1 MNKPVNITDIVLEE
15 IIRKRLAEQS
25 VIGAPNKGMVDPN
38 SLDTHEVLLLTG
50 ILAGFIPVV
59 GPFVSSGIML
69 ADAALYAKEGDNY
82 NAGLAGVFAALPMI
96 GPVARLGTGAIGKL
110 GKAGMAKLGSK
121 VASAAKSGTALKVT
135 PIERAALQSIK
146 NNPKLVTKEA
156 DKYLS
161 SLVKANADKI
171 KKMAPAAA
179 AAIKQTAKQRSTRVA
194 AEVLGVFGAMT
205 AYDWAYYKA
214 NAISSAEVD
223 EIFNNEEGRIANHI
237 LSIKANNLQENNI
250 SSIQTK
256 INEDFAT
263 EQPESNWFM
272 DAINYITSAEL
283 SIETGIIGF
292 AIFFGGRWIL
302 RSVKNIRQ
310 IYKIIRI
317 AGIKNSIFS
326 FNKYKDAIKQM
337 EAKTATS
344 DLMNKIKNKVG
355 KPGEEA
361 LVLTKPGATQLAKFG
376 ADEAIKTIDTQLAK
390 VFRDKGTISQ
400 IDYDNII
407 LGQIG
412 PSLHK
417 KYKRAFNLHLKEL
430 NASLSKT
437 SKKTWT
443 KDINWSGEPTPT
455 ATTST
460 PKSTR
465 SLNDP
470 MKKYPG
476 ITYKQWNSIKDK
488 LSLNQK
494 LALKNNPNIKFKD
507 LVKS

>member
-1 MNKPVNITDIVLEE
+1 MKKSLNIPDIVLEE
-15 IIRKRLAEQS
+15 IIRKKLSEQS
-25 VIGAPNKGMVDPN
+25 VIGAPGKGMVDPN
-38 SLDTHEVLLLTG
+38 SMLAHELFLIASIVAPL
-50 ILAGFIPVV
+50 IPVV
-59 GPFVSSGIML
+59 GPFVSAGIML
-69 ADAALYAKEGDNY
+69 ADAALYAKEGDTY
-82 NAGLAGVFAALPMI
+82 NAGLSGIFAALPLI
-96 GPVARLGTGAIGKL
+96 GPVAKLGGGVIAKL
-110 GKAGMAKLGSK
+110 GKSGMAKLGSK
-121 VASAAKSGTALKVT
+121 VATSAKSGTPLKVT
-135 PIERAALQSIK
+135 ATERAALNAIQK
-146 NNPKLVTKEA
+146 NSKLVKQQA
-156 DKYLS
+156 DSYLAG
-161 SLVKANADKI
+161 LVKQNASKI
-171 KKMAPAAA
+171 KTMNAAA
-179 AAIKQTAKQRSTRVA
+179 REALKQTAKQRRTRVA
-194 AEVLGVFGAMT
+194 AEVLGVMGT
-205 AYDWAYYKA
+205 VYAYDWAYYKA
-214 NAISSAEVD
+214 NAISSAKVD
-223 EIFNNEEGRIANHI
+223 EIFNKEEGRIAIHI

-263 EQPESNWFM
+263 EQPESNWFA
-272 DAINYITSAEL
+272 DTFNAIAGNEFI
-283 SIETGIIGF
+283 GILGVGLI
-292 AIFFGGRWIL
+292 ISGRWIV
-302 RSVKNIRQ
+302 RSVKNIRLTW
-310 IYKIIRI
+310 KTLRI
-317 AGIKNSIFS
+317 AGIKDSIFS
-326 FNKYKDAIKQM
+326 FKKYKDAIRRREEM
-337 EAKTATS
+337 AA
-344 DLMNKIKNKVG
+344 DLELETKIQNKIG
-355 KPGEEA
+355 KSGEEA
-361 LVLTKPGATQLAKFG
+361 IILTKPGATQLAKFG

-407 LGQIG
+407 LGQISN
-412 PSLHK
+412 SLHK